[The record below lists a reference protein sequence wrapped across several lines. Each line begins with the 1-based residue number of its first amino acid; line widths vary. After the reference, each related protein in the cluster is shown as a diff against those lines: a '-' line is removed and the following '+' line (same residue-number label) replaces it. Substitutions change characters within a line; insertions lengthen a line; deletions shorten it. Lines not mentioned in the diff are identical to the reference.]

1 VTDGARDV
9 AAVVLGGEI
18 TGLAVLR
25 ALGRA
30 GTPVLATSDGDDVVE
45 ASKFFRPLPVR
56 PPAPAD
62 MEAVEAYFR
71 SLRLERAVLFPCSD
85 SWARAVSG
93 FPVELQKR
101 FPSVSAPSRV
111 VEQFSDKAS
120 FLEIVERFSVPHP
133 HTVPVHGAGDL
144 DVLDE
149 ERLTDYFLKPRDSQS
164 FSARFGVKGFRIPD
178 RPAAEATIQQAADE
192 GFSLLAQEVIPGPP
206 TAHVFLDGYVARS
219 GRIAALLARRRLRMF
234 PLDFGNST
242 MTVSI
247 PLSDV
252 EGAVDSLR
260 RLLEGVDY
268 AGLFDAEFK
277 FDHRDERYKI
287 LEVNTRAWWQI
298 GLMPGCGI
306 DVCGLAYRDALGQ
319 PFEPNT
325 KYELGKRWVY
335 EFGDLPAWLRGT
347 RKRRSIPI
355 ISWRDT
361 ELAVFSR
368 DDYRPF
374 LRAARHGTRSLLRR
388 RSN

>member
-1 VTDGARDV
+1 
-9 AAVVLGGEI
+9 
-18 TGLAVLR
+18 
-25 ALGRA
+25 
-30 GTPVLATSDGDDVVE
+30 
-45 ASKFFRPLPVR
+45 
-56 PPAPAD
+56 
-62 MEAVEAYFR
+62 
-71 SLRLERAVLFPCSD
+71 
-85 SWARAVSG
+85 
-93 FPVELQKR
+93 
-101 FPSVSAPSRV
+101 
-111 VEQFSDKAS
+111 
-120 FLEIVERFSVPHP
+120 
-133 HTVPVHGAGDL
+133 
-144 DVLDE
+144 
-149 ERLTDYFLKPRDSQS
+149 
-164 FSARFGVKGFRIPD
+164 
-178 RPAAEATIQQAADE
+178 
-192 GFSLLAQEVIPGPP
+192 
-206 TAHVFLDGYVARS
+206 
-219 GRIAALLARRRLRMF
+219 
-234 PLDFGNST
+234 

-374 LRAARHGTRSLLRR
+374 LRAARHGTRSLLGR